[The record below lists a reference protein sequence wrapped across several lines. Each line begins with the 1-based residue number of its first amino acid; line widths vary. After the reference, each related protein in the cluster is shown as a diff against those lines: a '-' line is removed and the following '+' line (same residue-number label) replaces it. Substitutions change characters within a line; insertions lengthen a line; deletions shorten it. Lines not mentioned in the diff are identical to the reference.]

1 MAAAIPEASSKA
13 RALGF
18 HPPMRGML
26 APSIQAGCGRLLSSL
41 TVMPKSTVDAPVR
54 VLVVDDRRL
63 ARIAAKA
70 ILDES
75 ADLEWAGEASSGSE
89 ALSLVQRVT
98 PDVVLLDVEMPGL
111 DGAATARR
119 LKEETP
125 GITVLAWTVS
135 DLSEDLL
142 RMIEAGCAGYVLKE
156 SGPTELQT
164 AIRVALR
171 DETAVPRRMLGA
183 VLREAAHYVPDRTDA
198 EVALTPTEH
207 EILRLMARGLPAKQ
221 IANAMGTASS
231 SVQTHV
237 RNIYRKLD
245 ANNRAAAI
253 GFALKLGLIRL
264 SDL

>member
-1 MAAAIPEASSKA
+1 MP
-13 RALGF
+13 
-18 HPPMRGML
+18 
-26 APSIQAGCGRLLSSL
+26 LSG
-41 TVMPKSTVDAPVR
+41 TDRPVR

-70 ILDES
+70 ILNES
-75 ADLEWAGEASSGSE
+75 VDLEWAGEAASGAE
-89 ALSLVQRVT
+89 ALNLAARMQ

-111 DGAATARR
+111 DGAATARKI
-119 LKEETP
+119 KEQDP
-125 GITVLAWTVS
+125 GVTVLAWTVS
-135 DLSEDLL
+135 DLSDDLL

-156 SGPTELQT
+156 SGPAELQT

-183 VLREAAHYVPDRTDA
+183 VLREAALYVPDRTDA
-198 EVALTPTEH
+198 EIALTPTEYQV
-207 EILRLMARGLPAKQ
+207 LRLMARGLPTKQ
-221 IANAMGTASS
+221 IAQAMGTASS

-253 GFALKLGLIRL
+253 GVALKLGIIKLA
-264 SDL
+264 DL